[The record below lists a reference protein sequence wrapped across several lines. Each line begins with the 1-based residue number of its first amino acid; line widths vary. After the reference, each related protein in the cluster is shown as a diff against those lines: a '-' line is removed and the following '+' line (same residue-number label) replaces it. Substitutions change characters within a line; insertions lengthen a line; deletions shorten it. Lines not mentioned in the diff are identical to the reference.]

1 MNTLLH
7 NVKLATMTDNGQAY
21 GLIDGAALRIVADR
35 IGWLGRQEKV
45 EADWFRQDHV
55 VDCEGQLLTPGLI
68 DCHTHLVYAG
78 DRVNEFEQRLSG
90 LSYAQIAAAGGG
102 IQATVDATR
111 RASEEQLLAESLPRV
126 DALLADGVTTL
137 EIKSG
142 YGLSTRDELKM
153 LRVIAQIEIQR
164 EVNIIPTFLGAHA
177 IPSEYRGN
185 SEAYID
191 IICEQMLPAISKA
204 RLAKAVD
211 GFCEN
216 IAFNCVQMRRVF
228 EKARQLGLSV
238 KLHAEQLSLQG
249 GSRLVAEFDGLSADH
264 LEYLDQSGIEAM
276 ASAGTVAVMLP
287 GAFYFLRETRKPPL
301 AGLRAAGIPIAIA
314 SDCNPGSSP
323 LFSLPLAMNMACTLF
338 EMTPQEALSGV
349 TLNAAKALGMDQEIG
364 SLEVGKRADLALWA
378 VDHPAQLSY
387 RMGMTGCV
395 KRYLAGRE
403 VKSS

>member
-1 MNTLLH
+1 MNTLLN
-7 NVKLATMTDNGQAY
+7 NVKLATITDNGQAF

-35 IGWLGRQEKV
+35 IGWLGRQEKA

-164 EVNIIPTFLGAHA
+164 DVNIIPTFLGAHA

-228 EKARQLGLSV
+228 EKARELGLSV

-338 EMTPQEALSGV
+338 EMTPQEALIGV
-349 TLNAAKALGMDQEIG
+349 TLNAAKALGMDHEIG

>member
-1 MNTLLH
+1 
-7 NVKLATMTDNGQAY
+7 MTDNGQAY
-21 GLIDGAALRIVADR
+21 GLIEDAALRIVADR
-35 IGWLGRQEKV
+35 IGWLGRQENV
-45 EADWFRQDHV
+45 EADWFTQDLV
-55 VDCEGQLLTPGLI
+55 VDCAGQLLTPGLI

-78 DRVNEFEQRLSG
+78 DRVNEFEQRLNG

-111 RASEEQLLAESLPRV
+111 HASEAQLLAESLPRV

-153 LRVIAQIEIQR
+153 LRVIAQIGTQR
-164 EVNIIPTFLGAHA
+164 DVNIIPTFLGAHA
-177 IPSEYRGN
+177 IPTEYRGN
-185 SEAYID
+185 SDAYID
-191 IICEQMLPAISKA
+191 MICEQMLPAVNKA

-216 IAFNCVQMRRVF
+216 IAFNCAQIRRVF
-228 EKARQLGLSV
+228 EKARQLGLTV

-264 LEYLDQSGIEAM
+264 LEYLDQGGIEAM

-301 AGLRAAGIPIAIA
+301 ADLRAAGIPIAIA

-338 EMTPQEALSGV
+338 EMTPQETLSGV

>member
-1 MNTLLH
+1 
-7 NVKLATMTDNGQAY
+7 MTDNGQAY
-21 GLIDGAALRIVADR
+21 GLIEDAALRIVADR
-35 IGWLGRQEKV
+35 ISWLGRQENV
-45 EADWFRQDHV
+45 EADWFTQDLV
-55 VDCEGQLLTPGLI
+55 VDCAGQLLTPGLI

-78 DRVNEFEQRLSG
+78 DRVNEFEQRLNG

-111 RASEEQLLAESLPRV
+111 HASEAQLLAESLPRV

-153 LRVIAQIEIQR
+153 LRVIAQIGTHR
-164 EVNIIPTFLGAHA
+164 DVNIIPTFLGAHA
-177 IPSEYRGN
+177 IPTEYRGN
-185 SEAYID
+185 SDAYID
-191 IICEQMLPAISKA
+191 MICEQMLPAVNKA

-216 IAFNCVQMRRVF
+216 IAFNCAQIRRVF
-228 EKARQLGLSV
+228 EKARQLGLTV

-264 LEYLDQSGIEAM
+264 LEYLDQGGIEAM

-301 AGLRAAGIPIAIA
+301 ADLRAAGIPIAIA

-338 EMTPQEALSGV
+338 EMTPQETLSGV